1 MAHTGIITKI
11 IGVVIDVE
19 FSGGYIPAIYEALE
33 VQGAPTKLVLEVQQ
47 QLGDNIVRTI
57 AMNPVDGVKRGLEVV
72 ATGAPISV
80 PVGDVVLGRMFNV
93 LGDPIDEMDAP
104 K

>member
-19 FSGGYIPAIYEALE
+19 FKDGYIPAIYEALDVE
-33 VQGAPTKLVLEVQQ
+33 GAPHKLVLEVQQ

-57 AMNPVDGVKRGLEVV
+57 AMNPVDGVKRGLTVT

-80 PVGDVVLGRMFNV
+80 PV
-93 LGDPIDEMDAP
+93 
-104 K
+104 